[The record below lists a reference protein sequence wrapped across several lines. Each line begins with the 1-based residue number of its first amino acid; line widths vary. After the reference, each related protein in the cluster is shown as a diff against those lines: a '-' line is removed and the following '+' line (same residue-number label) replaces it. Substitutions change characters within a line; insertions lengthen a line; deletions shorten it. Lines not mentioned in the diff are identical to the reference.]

1 MLSTYIAIQNALDE
15 IRTAYEAEVTKW
27 YRIRRQAMK
36 RGHYELAREILEE
49 IERTKH
55 DMACTD
61 FRDFDYKY
69 KYLFQM
75 DRPAYDY
82 HPYIPGYYPGCYGD
96 ALDDC

>member
-1 MLSTYIAIQNALDE
+1 MLCTYITIQNALDE
-15 IRTAYEAEVTKW
+15 IRNAYEAEITKW
-27 YRIRRQAMK
+27 YRIRRRAIDH
-36 RGHYELAREILEE
+36 GHTELARKILEE
-49 IERTKH
+49 IESTKH
-55 DMACTD
+55 DLAYMD
-61 FRDFDYKY
+61 FRDWEYKY